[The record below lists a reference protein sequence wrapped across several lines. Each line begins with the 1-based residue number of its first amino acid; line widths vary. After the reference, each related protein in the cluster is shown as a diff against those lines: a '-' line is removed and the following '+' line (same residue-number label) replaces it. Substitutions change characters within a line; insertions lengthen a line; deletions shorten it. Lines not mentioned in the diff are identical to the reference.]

1 MTRFVG
7 IVSGKGGVG
16 RTTIAINLSTALH
29 KFNREIILVDAHLNQ
44 PHIALFL
51 GSHNVEKSLHHA
63 IKNKINIKDLAYKHH
78 SGLKLIPG
86 SFIEEHQK
94 EIQSHK
100 FKDVLLD
107 LIGTAE
113 IVIVDMGSEG
123 QIYDNIFK
131 SMDEIIVVVTPDL
144 PSVVE
149 GVKTIKKAKDSGVR
163 ILGTI
168 VNRIMEDEYDLHTQ
182 NIKTMMEYRI
192 LGEIHESKYIRS
204 SLCKDPVVVL
214 YPESRASLE
223 FKEIAR
229 NLIEGKLE
237 NNVRVSSEKSK

>member
-16 RTTIAINLSTALH
+16 RTTIAINLSVALH

-44 PHIALFL
+44 PHVALFL
-51 GSHNVEKSLHHA
+51 GSHNVDKSLHHA

-86 SFIEEHQK
+86 SFIEDHQK
-94 EIQSHK
+94 EIQTHK

-123 QIYDNIFK
+123 DIYDNIFK
-131 SMDEIIVVVTPDL
+131 SMDEVIVVVTPDL

-149 GVKTIKKAKDSGVR
+149 GVKTIKKAKDGG
-163 ILGTI
+163 IKITGI
-168 VNRIMEDEYDLHTQ
+168 IINRIMEDEYDLHTQ
-182 NIKTMMEYRI
+182 NIKTMMEYKI
-192 LGEIHESKYIRS
+192 LGDIHESKYIRS
-204 SLCKDPVVVL
+204 SLGKDTVITL
-214 YPESRASLE
+214 YSDSRASLE
-223 FKEIAR
+223 FKEIAK
-229 NLIEGKLE
+229 NLIA
-237 NNVRVSSEKSK
+237 